1 MINKKIASI
10 KLNAIGNYFGQSYT
24 ILVTLLCTPLYI
36 KYLGA
41 ESHGLVGF
49 FIILQNWLT
58 WVYMGLVRHYV
69 DKFLLQEANQMDL
82 RDLNTY

>member
-41 ESHGLVGF
+41 ESYGLVGF
-49 FIILQNWLT
+49 FIIVQKKSPDKSGLIVFK
-58 WVYMGLVRHYV
+58 VYR
-69 DKFLLQEANQMDL
+69 LLQVPLILSNV
-82 RDLNTY
+82 